1 MRERLPDDAVG
12 GGLEVPEDGPR
23 AAGDDQ
29 RHRQRLSVLIDV
41 GGRAPADQTA
51 LAPEEGAEVTLVLG
65 AEDSGPKRFGHS
77 GLAGGRRRNSREEQ
91 RQCNDGSGPFHPG
104 IRLG

>member
-1 MRERLPDDAVG
+1 MTPS
-12 GGLEVPEDGPR
+12 
-23 AAGDDQ
+23 AAGSRSRRTVLGPQ
-29 RHRQRLSVLIDV
+29 VTISVTGSGSPSSIDV

-65 AEDSGPKRFGHS
+65 AEDSGPKRFGHP

-104 IRLG
+104 IHLE